1 MFKKSLV
8 LLLALVL
15 LSVFALAGCS
25 PGAPAAP
32 EPAADAPVAPEP
44 SAEAEFVI
52 RVGHTNAPTH
62 HYQVGLEYFAER
74 VAEKTDGRVEI
85 LVFPADQLGG
95 QRQEVEGLMMGT
107 HDMVLTSTMV
117 LSNFEPAIGAF
128 DLPFL
133 FTNREH
139 IFKVLDGE
147 IGDEM
152 AAKFEEQGIKL
163 LAYWENGF
171 RYITNSVRPIVVPED
186 LRGLKIRVP
195 ESPVFLS
202 TFTTMGAAATPMAFG
217 EVFSALQLGT
227 VDGQETPAGHI
238 IHKAFFEVQDYLSLT
253 GHFYTAQPLAI
264 SKDLFDSLPA
274 DIQQAIVEAAI
285 EARDFQRQLAV
296 ESEQTYLEQLAG
308 HGMTI
313 LEVDIPAFQAAVQ
326 PVYEQFEDQHG
337 EIVRRIRALDN

>member
-8 LLLALVL
+8 LLLALVF

-32 EPAADAPVAPEP
+32 EPAADAPAADAPAAPEP
-44 SAEAEFVI
+44 SAEAEYVI
-52 RVGHTNAPTH
+52 RVGHTNAPD
-62 HYQVGLEYFAER
+62 HYYQWGLEYFAER

-95 QRQEVEGLMMGT
+95 QRQEVEGLMIGT
-107 HDMVLTSTMV
+107 HDMVLVSTMV

-133 FTNREH
+133 FSNREH
-139 IFKVLDGE
+139 AFKVLDGE
-147 IGDEM
+147 IGDEV
-152 AAKFEEQGIKL
+152 AAKFEDQGIKL
-163 LAYWENGF
+163 LAYWENGY

-186 LRGLKIRVP
+186 VRGLKIRVP

-202 TFTTMGAAATPMAFG
+202 TFTAMGAAATPMAFG

-227 VDGQETPAGHI
+227 VDGQENPAGHV
-238 IHKAFFEVQDYLSLT
+238 IHNAFYEVQDYISLT
-253 GHFYTAQPLAI
+253 GHFYTAQPLAM
-264 SKDLFDSLPA
+264 SKDLYDSLPA

-285 EARDFQRQLAV
+285 EARDYERQLSV
-296 ESEQTYLEQLAG
+296 ESEEDYHEQ
-308 HGMTI
+308 
-313 LEVDIPAFQAAVQ
+313 
-326 PVYEQFEDQHG
+326 
-337 EIVRRIRALDN
+337 